1 MIAKSLLERGTQA
14 DRHGFADRVMRADR
28 GGDCVVVVC
37 DEQGLNSSLATGDWD
52 AANDGGIPGHVLR
65 ALAEYG
71 DVATETTL
79 GDFMESLGNGRDLKK
94 GARTIDSLLAAS
106 RLDGGREMRVDDV
119 LIPSRA
125 GVSACPPVIIVVY
138 RSDDA
143 SRVRSDSGSVGFN
156 PPLRREPE
164 AELFPALTPR
174 EREVLQLILEGFPNK
189 NIAADLQI
197 SMRTVENH
205 RASIMKKTG
214 SKSLAA
220 LVRFAMRAGDMQASP
235 SQVRQ

>member
-1 MIAKSLLERGTQA
+1 
-14 DRHGFADRVMRADR
+14 
-28 GGDCVVVVC
+28 
-37 DEQGLNSSLATGDWD
+37 
-52 AANDGGIPGHVLR
+52 
-65 ALAEYG
+65 
-71 DVATETTL
+71 
-79 GDFMESLGNGRDLKK
+79 
-94 GARTIDSLLAAS
+94 
-106 RLDGGREMRVDDV
+106 MRVDDV
-119 LIPSRA
+119 LIPSTA

-156 PPLRREPE
+156 APLRREPE